1 MDPLSVIASVTGILA
16 AAFKISNAASA
27 LISGWKEAPNSL
39 HSIVSEMAA
48 LSACLA
54 QLRPFLSRREIAPKS
69 RMAAISVEQIVV
81 VASSCVLAVSE
92 LQKTLDSLEPEKPLS
107 KRVKLRWSSYEKKI
121 NMLRSRVQASTS
133 SLNLVLTVL
142 TCSTAEESHLSICR
156 LERTLFEV
164 LQKDPDLAHRISN
177 IDSNFDSSHYA
188 PSNDRSALDISEDAE
203 LPTGQ
208 DSITTSNQS
217 SSDSPGPP
225 PLGLDY
231 AVERSLASSFVYL
244 RADGRMLT
252 SMLSSNSSA
261 GSGCGWSFLSGI
273 SLAQVS
279 NLSVLSLPVSW
290 HGLWSPEQ
298 YKPLNE
304 AEVTSYINAIRDTER
319 QRIKSQTSQTS
330 RSNAGVQPAP
340 FESLLPG
347 RPIFQSKAARARYVS
362 DSIDR
367 ALNRE
372 QDRSSESIKIL
383 LLGGSDAG
391 KSTLLK
397 MMRLVWAEGFEAKE
411 RSEFRTVIQSNIS
424 MASKMVLEHFHE
436 LGLSFRNPQ
445 SPRYEDIIKQI
456 EPPIGTMQQSL
467 DCARAWKSLC
477 REDGIKKSYSVGNEY
492 ALHDNFARFSGDLGR
507 LLSPDL
513 VPTDADI
520 LHARL
525 RTTGITE
532 TLFHVD
538 TKEFHVFDHG
548 GARSERKKWVH
559 TFEGANGLIF
569 VAPLSG
575 YDQCLMEDVLS
586 NQLKEALM
594 LFKSLLSMT
603 WFKRSPIFLILNK
616 MDLLV
621 EKIQSH
627 PITKCW
633 PEYKGSLDDSEEVVT
648 FIKNKFLELADMT
661 GRSVKVYPCDLTDI
675 DSARIIIDDL
685 QNQPWERY
693 RQTEYRQIESG
704 LTTVH
709 QLTAPL
715 PVEPVGSDGW

>member
-1 MDPLSVIASVTGILA
+1 MDPLSIIASITGILA
-16 AAFKISNAASA
+16 AAFKISNATSA
-27 LISGWKEAPNSL
+27 LISGWKDAPNSL

-48 LSACLA
+48 LSTCLA

-69 RMAAISVEQIVV
+69 RMAAISVEQIVII
-81 VASSCVLAVSE
+81 ASSCVLAVSE

-107 KRVKLRWSSYEKKI
+107 KMVKLRWSSYEKKI

-142 TCSTAEESHLSICR
+142 TCSTVEESHLLICR

-164 LQKDPDLAHRISN
+164 LQEDPDLAHRISN
-177 IDSNFDSSHYA
+177 IDSNFDSSNYA
-188 PSNDRSALDISEDAE
+188 PSNDRSTLNISENAE

-208 DSITTSNQS
+208 DGITTSKKS
-217 SSDSPGPP
+217 SSDSPGTPSF
-225 PLGLDY
+225 GLDY

-252 SMLSSNSSA
+252 SVLSSNSSA

-279 NLSVLSLPVSW
+279 NISVMSLPVSW
-290 HGLWSPEQ
+290 HGLWRPEQ
-298 YKPLNE
+298 YKPLKE
-304 AEVTSYINAIRDTER
+304 AELTSYINAIRTTER
-319 QRIKSQTSQTS
+319 RRIKSQTLQTS
-330 RSNAGVQPAP
+330 QSNAGVQPTP
-340 FESLLPG
+340 FKPLLSGIPS
-347 RPIFQSKAARARYVS
+347 FQSKAARARDVS

-367 ALNRE
+367 TLNHE
-372 QDRSSESIKIL
+372 QARSSESIKIL
-383 LLGGSDAG
+383 LLGGSEAG
-391 KSTLLK
+391 KSTLLN
-397 MMRLVWAEGFEAKE
+397 MMRLVWAEGFKAEE
-411 RSEFRTVIQSNIS
+411 RSQFRSVIQSNIS
-424 MASKMVLEHFHE
+424 MAFKMMLDHFHE
-436 LGLSFRNPQ
+436 LGLGFRNPQ

-456 EPPIGTMQQSL
+456 ETPIGTLQQSL
-467 DCARAWKSLC
+467 DCARAWTSLW
-477 REDGIKKSYSVGNEY
+477 REDGIKNSHNVGNEY
-492 ALHDNFARFSGDLGR
+492 ALHDNFARFSGDLVR

-532 TLFHVD
+532 TIFHVD

-559 TFEGANGLIF
+559 NFEAAKCLIF

-575 YDQCLMEDVLS
+575 YDQCLIEDIS
-586 NQLKEALM
+586 GNQLQEALL

-603 WFKRSPIFLILNK
+603 WFKRIPIFLVLNK
-616 MDLLV
+616 MDLLL
-621 EKIQSH
+621 EKIESN

-633 PEYKGSLDDSEEVVT
+633 PEYEGSLDNSEEVLT
-648 FIKNKFLELADMT
+648 FIKNKIPRA
-661 GRSVKVYPCDLTDI
+661 G
-675 DSARIIIDDL
+675 
-685 QNQPWERY
+685 
-693 RQTEYRQIESG
+693 
-704 LTTVH
+704 
-709 QLTAPL
+709 
-715 PVEPVGSDGW
+715 